1 MLIHKPVLL
10 NEVLGLLNVKPDG
23 VYLDATVGG
32 GGHAYE
38 IAKQLEDGL
47 LVGLDWDGQALE
59 HARERLESL
68 KVKIELIQANFRHLE
83 AVLDRLGIELVDGV
97 LFDLGVSSLH
107 LDSPER
113 GFSFSRDGPLDMRM
127 DREHNRLTAAEVV
140 NTYSR
145 DELIEILRQYGE
157 ERWAPRI
164 AEAIVQA
171 RQREPLERTL
181 QLARLVAEAIP
192 AAARRRMRIHPATRT
207 FQALRIAVND
217 ELENLRLG
225 LEAGFRRLAPGGTII
240 VLSFHSLEDRIV
252 KRFFRFK
259 AAKDAYLGERVKEA
273 EVHKLIRPGAEE
285 VAENPRARSAKLR
298 AARKVV

>member
-1 MLIHKPVLL
+1 MIHKPVLL

-47 LVGLDWDGQALE
+47 LVGLDWDGQVLK

-252 KRFFRFK
+252 KRFFRVK